1 MTILLVLLG
10 FSISP
15 ADSARALVSIR
26 SIPEAAVYYSQMAAA
41 EDGEHMVEFAHILEA
56 SGRFSEAYRVYG
68 LALGNSSSQSTSRW
82 LINRRLGVSPL
93 DTTLVITAS
102 VTNTGDAAAWNV
114 QVIIPMPVS
123 HPPFQTLTILSNDFT
138 PSGGLLSARIPII
151 APGQTVRLSVTVSIT
166 QQPGSMRPVTGQIS
180 DEALAWITHTLRS
193 MNIPEALPGPCI
205 PMSEEM
211 ARLAAG
217 EIGLS
222 MTVEGGLILDTG
234 GCIFHA
240 WDVINEYNIRI
251 DPLLFKDDSLLS
263 IAHNPA
269 DVVPLWDLSTTDG
282 YELNL
287 LFKDPACSL
296 TGTMS
301 ATAIQ
306 ALEE

>member
-1 MTILLVLLG
+1 VTILLMLLG

-15 ADSARALVSIR
+15 ADSARALISIR

-41 EDGEHMVEFAHILEA
+41 EDGRRMVEFARVLEA
-56 SGRFSEAYRVYG
+56 SGRFLEAYRVYG

-102 VTNTGDAAAWNV
+102 ITNTGNTAAWSI

-123 HPPFQTLTILSNDFT
+123 HPPFQNLTILSNDFT
-138 PSGGLLSARIPII
+138 PSNGLLSARIPVI
-151 APGQTVRLSVTVSIT
+151 APGQTIELSVTVNIT
-166 QQPGSMRPVTGQIS
+166 QQPGSMRPITEQIT
-180 DEALAWITHTLRS
+180 DETIAWIAQTIQS
-193 MNIPEALPGPCI
+193 MDIPETLPGPCI

-211 ARLAAG
+211 ARLAAE
-217 EIGLS
+217 EIGLA
-222 MTVEGGLILDTG
+222 MDVEGGLILDTE
-234 GCIFHA
+234 GCVFHA
-240 WDVINEYNIRI
+240 WNVITEHNIRI

-269 DVVPLWDLSTTDG
+269 DVVPLWDMGTTDG

-287 LFKDPACSL
+287 LYKNPDYKLS
-296 TGTMS
+296 GTM
-301 ATAIQ
+301 TAAAI
-306 ALEE
+306 